1 MLKEIWIKPR
11 ARAIDLAIVVGI
23 LGLLF
28 SVVTYFLGKRSE
40 RNQERGRLVLQYYP
54 DLIKNL
60 RTSIPS
66 SVSSFK
72 TGYTGQFDSYFE
84 VLLEMYTNGTLKIIE
99 SLDEGLYADLLKI
112 LDDFLPKLEV
122 IQEERRESWKVV
134 KEKWVDWLDDKN
146 VSQLD
151 VDSET
156 FVQQVSSS
164 IIWNLWRGNLSEVEK
179 EFTTRVKNLT
189 PETLYDTTIKS
200 MILDGF
206 RLIAENEWSSIKSEF
221 ELVNGQLQE
230 LIEKRILPKMEKTI
244 FDLGN

>member
-1 MLKEIWIKPR
+1 M
-11 ARAIDLAIVVGI
+11 
-23 LGLLF
+23 
-28 SVVTYFLGKRSE
+28 
-40 RNQERGRLVLQYYP
+40 
-54 DLIKNL
+54 
-60 RTSIPS
+60 
-66 SVSSFK
+66 
-72 TGYTGQFDSYFE
+72 
-84 VLLEMYTNGTLKIIE
+84 EMYTNGTLKIIE